1 MTNLTLTEAS
11 VPEERVTHSH
21 LQLVE
26 LPLHSG
32 TLALITLDNGFDHT
46 KPNALGLAS
55 VLELD
60 AAITQAYETPGVVA
74 VGITGTPFVFAA
86 GADVKTMRLIRT
98 KQQARDIT
106 QLGHRVFSRLSSGP
120 VPTFAFI
127 NGVALGGALEL
138 AVNCTYRTVLST
150 AAPIGLPECF
160 IGLIPGWGGSWLLPN
175 LIGVDTA
182 VTVIIENPLNQNRIL
197 TGAEAA
203 GLGIAD
209 VAFDA
214 PDFLE
219 QSLAW
224 AARVLQGDG
233 VVERSVID
241 RSEETWSRAL
251 ARGKAIADAK
261 VKGAAPAP
269 YRALELIA
277 KARVATRDE
286 GFAAEDDVLPELLMG
301 EEFRASLYAFDLVQ
315 RRARRPVGAPD
326 SSLARQLTKVG
337 IVGAG
342 LMASQLAVLC
352 VRRLEVPVVL
362 TDLDQGRVDKGIGYV
377 HAGIDALQRKGRL
390 SQDRANRLHGLISG
404 STDKT
409 VFADADLVL
418 EAVFEDM
425 KVKQQVFGELDG
437 IVSPECVL
445 ATNTS
450 SLSVTEMAARLQHPN
465 RVVGMHFFNPVAVL
479 PLLEVVR
486 GEQTD
491 DATLATAFAT
501 GKTLKKSCVLVK
513 DAPGFVVNRILERF
527 LGEITASV
535 DEGTP
540 VDVADRALNPLGVPM
555 SPFMMLQLVGPAV
568 ALHALETLHEAFP
581 DRFPVSEN
589 LRRLV
594 ASGKAAV
601 VSWDAQGK
609 PYLDEQAKALVEQGS
624 SPQTEDELRER
635 VLSAVAQEIRLLL
648 DDGVVAEVPDVDLCM
663 LLGAGWPFHVGGITP
678 YLDRTG
684 VSERVT
690 GQRFLP
696 RGVAS
701 VPEA

>member
-1 MTNLTLTEAS
+1 
-11 VPEERVTHSH
+11 
-21 LQLVE
+21 
-26 LPLHSG
+26 
-32 TLALITLDNGFDHT
+32 
-46 KPNALGLAS
+46 
-55 VLELD
+55 
-60 AAITQAYETPGVVA
+60 
-74 VGITGTPFVFAA
+74 
-86 GADVKTMRLIRT
+86 
-98 KQQARDIT
+98 
-106 QLGHRVFSRLSSGP
+106 
-120 VPTFAFI
+120 
-127 NGVALGGALEL
+127 
-138 AVNCTYRTVLST
+138 
-150 AAPIGLPECF
+150 
-160 IGLIPGWGGSWLLPN
+160 
-175 LIGVDTA
+175 
-182 VTVIIENPLNQNRIL
+182 
-197 TGAEAA
+197 
-203 GLGIAD
+203 
-209 VAFDA
+209 
-214 PDFLE
+214 
-219 QSLAW
+219 
-224 AARVLQGDG
+224 
-233 VVERSVID
+233 
-241 RSEETWSRAL
+241 
-251 ARGKAIADAK
+251 
-261 VKGAAPAP
+261 
-269 YRALELIA
+269 
-277 KARVATRDE
+277 
-286 GFAAEDDVLPELLMG
+286 
-301 EEFRASLYAFDLVQ
+301 
-315 RRARRPVGAPD
+315 
-326 SSLARQLTKVG
+326 
-337 IVGAG
+337 
-342 LMASQLAVLC
+342 
-352 VRRLEVPVVL
+352 
-362 TDLDQGRVDKGIGYV
+362 
-377 HAGIDALQRKGRL
+377 
-390 SQDRANRLHGLISG
+390 
-404 STDKT
+404 
-409 VFADADLVL
+409 
-418 EAVFEDM
+418 
-425 KVKQQVFGELDG
+425 
-437 IVSPECVL
+437 
-445 ATNTS
+445 
-450 SLSVTEMAARLQHPN
+450 
-465 RVVGMHFFNPVAVL
+465 
-479 PLLEVVR
+479 VVR

-684 VSERVT
+684 ISERVT